1 MSRSLVS
8 PLSTTVSPT
17 HLDLLRHLAAL
28 SPSPLYIMGGF
39 VRDLLLGLPSVDFDL
54 VIEADATL
62 FANQVLANLGGR
74 IVTHSKFRTATWTP
88 PHEPTTEIDLVSARR
103 ETYAHPAA
111 LPDVTLSTLA
121 DDIRR
126 RDFTLNTLALRLDGD
141 HFGELFDLLNGEQ
154 DLNDKLIRIL
164 HPHSFIDDPTRLF
177 RAVRYEQR
185 YNFQIEPETLALIPS
200 ALPYIA
206 SLSGDRIRHELELIL
221 TEKESNHSLQR
232 LEQLGI
238 LKAIHPALTVSK
250 STVTSFAALLA
261 PLDPPSAKA
270 ISTRL
275 NLPSKE
281 TELIQQVAESRAL
294 LKNLS
299 DQALSLSQ
307 FHTQAKS
314 LPPPALT
321 LAAQVEALSPAQQ
334 TFLNTY
340 LTRRASLRL
349 HTNGQTIATLGLSPG
364 PKYKE
369 ILFQLEC
376 AYLEGQITTAEE
388 ERAFLAKLISE
399 QR

>member
-1 MSRSLVS
+1 MARNLAITLSAAVS
-8 PLSTTVSPT
+8 SV
-17 HLDLLRHLAAL
+17 HLDLLRQLAAL
-28 SPSPLYIMGGF
+28 SPSPLYIVGGF
-39 VRDLLLGLPSVDFDL
+39 VRDLLLGLPSLDFDL
-54 VIEADATL
+54 VIEDDATL

-88 PHEPTTEIDLVSARR
+88 PLEPLTEIDLVSARR

-121 DDIRR
+121 DDFRR

-141 HFGELFDLLNGEQ
+141 HFGELLDLLNGEQ
-154 DLNDKLIRIL
+154 DLHDKLIRIL
-164 HPHSFIDDPTRLF
+164 HPNSFIDDPTRLF

-185 YNFQIEPETLALIPS
+185 YAFQIEPDTLALIPPS
-200 ALPYIA
+200 LPYIA

-221 TEKESNHSLQR
+221 TEKESNRSLQR

-238 LKAIHPALTVSK
+238 LKAIHPALTAPQT
-250 STVTSFAALLA
+250 TVTSFAALLA
-261 PLDPPSAKA
+261 PLNLPSAQA

-281 TELIQQVAESRAL
+281 TELIQQVAESQSL
-294 LKNLS
+294 LKNLN
-299 DQALSLSQ
+299 DQSLSLSQ
-307 FHTQAKS
+307 FHAQAKS
-314 LPPPALT
+314 FSPQALT
-321 LAAQVEALSPAQQ
+321 LAAQVEALSQAQQ

-349 HTNGQTIATLGLSPG
+349 HTNGQTIAALGLPPS
-364 PKYKE
+364 PKYKQL
-369 ILFQLEC
+369 LFQLEC
-376 AYLEGQITTAEE
+376 AYLEGQINTAEE
-388 ERAFLAKLISE
+388 EQTLLAKLVSE